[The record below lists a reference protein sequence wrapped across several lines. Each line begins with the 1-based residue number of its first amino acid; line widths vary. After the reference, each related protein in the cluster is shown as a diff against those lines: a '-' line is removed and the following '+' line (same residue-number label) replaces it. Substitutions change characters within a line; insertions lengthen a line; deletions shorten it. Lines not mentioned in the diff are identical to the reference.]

1 MRPAQ
6 FIAQPHSGVLHID
19 DLIEPRLLLSF
30 KP

>member
-6 FIAQPHSGVLHID
+6 FIAQPHQRVLHID
-19 DLIEPRLLLSF
+19 DLIEPRLLLPF